1 MSPFPLSSARPLL
14 LIGWNSV
21 VWSGQNDFFHIQSQ
35 DCVRTPD
42 FSSPYSQN
50 GQLVDCEEIFTE
62 FDKCIGLELLNLLYH
77 CFKMPPIPGCHN
89 RLYLHKS

>member
-35 DCVRTPD
+35 DCVRTP
-42 FSSPYSQN
+42 STHTLN
-50 GQLVDCEEIFTE
+50 VQLEDQEEQSAE
-62 FDKCIGLELLNLLYH
+62 FDKKCIELESRTSPLLST
-77 CFKMPPIPGCHN
+77 C
-89 RLYLHKS
+89 ST